1 MYVLLTGLNP
11 FYNVETTKEVISLI
25 FQQQKAY
32 IDPRWKERSPAEAK
46 LAEIIPKCFE
56 YEPKN
61 RISIFEV
68 VDYLKHAVN
77 ELLHDGMTR
86 ESVLQGIKPK

>member
-1 MYVLLTGLNP
+1 MLLTGLNP
-11 FYNVETTKEVISLI
+11 FYNIETTKEIISLVL
-25 FQQQKAY
+25 QQKKAY
-32 IDPRWKERSPAEAK
+32 IDPRWMKRSPAEAK
-46 LAEIIPKCFE
+46 LAELIPKCFE

-68 VDYLKHAVN
+68 VDYLRHAVN
-77 ELLHDGMTR
+77 ELLDDGMTR